1 MNLFG
6 CRIYFRMLIKGE
18 SVDDII
24 MMKHQLHNI
33 YGIINLHHRL
43 ERRTLGQSHRRS
55 DSKFPQSE

>member
-1 MNLFG
+1 
-6 CRIYFRMLIKGE
+6 MLIKGE

-33 YGIINLHHRL
+33 YGIINLHHQL